1 MFKLTLNRPLEMTFE
16 KSLKEEPGHICVY
29 ELSMEKEVKL
39 ALNSMIA
46 DLKDT
51 S

>member
-1 MFKLTLNRPLEMTFE
+1 MFKLTLNRPVEMTF
-16 KSLKEEPGHICVY
+16 KTYLKEEPAHICVHA
-29 ELSMEKEVKL
+29 LSMEKEAKL